1 MAIVSGD
8 GLRALLPLIHFFV
21 VLLLVQVAA
30 VLCFITHVLLVH
42 GIIQMR
48 RQYRLERP
56 PLLVPFRL
64 RLRFLVFTGHGS
76 LVFGVGEVGLAAL
89 PHRLTLQ
96 GLLLLVIVNHKGL
109 LVRELLGET
118 MQGPLQ
124 DTLHEGVI
132 RLLRGNV
139 TLLILLGSMGE
150 GI

>member
-1 MAIVSGD
+1 
-8 GLRALLPLIHFFV
+8 
-21 VLLLVQVAA
+21 
-30 VLCFITHVLLVH
+30 
-42 GIIQMR
+42 MR
-48 RQYRLERP
+48 GQYRLERP

-76 LVFGVGEVGLAAL
+76 LVFGVSEVGLAAL

-96 GLLLLVIVNHKGL
+96 GLLLLVIVNHEGL

-124 DTLHEGVI
+124 NALHEGVI
-132 RLLRGNV
+132 RLRGNV
-139 TLLILLGSMGE
+139 TLFILLGSMSE